1 MEYLVTHTTQ
11 YRYSETA
18 SLSYNEAWL
27 TPRTFQAPLFT
38 QTCLEH
44 RIDISPRPS
53 DQRVFTDFFENQVRY
68 FTVRFPH
75 EATTI
80 TAISRVRLDSPP
92 HLIRPV
98 EQLLQEAARSEA
110 WDSLRHRLHHELE
123 PDLLDARQYTL
134 ASPLVPVLP
143 DLAAYAA
150 PSFPEGRPIIETVY
164 HLMGRIYE
172 EFDFVPGATTIATP
186 VIEVLREKRG
196 VCQDFAH
203 LMLGCL
209 RAQGLAARY
218 VSGYIETVPPPG
230 QEKLQGADASHAWVA
245 VYVPGLNWL
254 AFDPTNNL
262 LPHDQH
268 ITVAWGRDY
277 GDVPPLKG
285 VFFSHGEHKLKVAV
299 DVERLTAA
307 AT

>member
-1 MEYLVTHTTQ
+1 MEYRITHTTQ
-11 YRYSETA
+11 YSYSETA

-27 TPRTFQAPLFT
+27 SPRTFQAPLFI

-80 TAISRVRLDSPP
+80 TAVSRVRLDSPP
-92 HLIRPV
+92 HFIAPID
-98 EQLLQEAARSEA
+98 QLLQSAPHSEP
-110 WDSLRHRLHHELE
+110 WDLVRHRLHHELE

-150 PSFPEGRPIIETVY
+150 PSFPKEKPIIEAVY

-186 VIEVLREKRG
+186 VTEVLREKRG

-218 VSGYIETVPPPG
+218 ISGYIETVPPPG
-230 QEKLQGADASHAWVA
+230 QEKLQGTDASHAWIA

-285 VFFSHGEHKLKVAV
+285 VFFSHGEHELVVAV
-299 DVERLTAA
+299 DVERVTPVSA
-307 AT
+307 